1 MLRLTLS
8 QGEYFTVDGRIV
20 VQLHRVE
27 GGRAHVAVQ
36 APREIPIVRGEVLER
51 AGGKRPDGLINATG
65 SARRGKWVF
74 WDQSR
79 ADAARSIRNALGRIE
94 TDANRAELEAIR
106 AQLER
111 LCGDGRG
118 EDAEAV

>member
-8 QGEYFTVDGRIV
+8 QGEYFTVDGGIV
-20 VQLHRVE
+20 VQLSRVE

-51 AGGKRPDGLINATG
+51 AGGKRPDGLI
-65 SARRGKWVF
+65 SAPAGAPRGKWVF
-74 WDQSR
+74 WDQSK
-79 ADAARSIRNALGRIE
+79 ADGLRGIRNALGRIE
-94 TDANRAELEAIR
+94 TDANRDELEAIR

-111 LCGDGRG
+111 ICGEGRG
-118 EDAEAV
+118 EDAEAG